1 MSRKTLRMNRFGE
14 SILSEFDLFYYSIK
28 SIHQKYP
35 NNPNNDSD
43 VYQVIFYWTWN
54 GYEGCGK
61 IDFYKSTSSLCS
73 KFGENESEMSLS
85 SNSKRIQ
92 PNGRN
97 TCSLYNDKSLSQLF
111 ELILSKINLLN
122 TMSYDE
128 WINSIK

>member
-1 MSRKTLRMNRFGE
+1 L
-14 SILSEFDLFYYSIK
+14 DLFYYSIK
-28 SIHQKYP
+28 AIRQKYP

-43 VYQVIFYWTWN
+43 VYQVNFNWTWN

-61 IDFYKSTSSLCS
+61 IDFYKSTSSLCN
-73 KFGENESEMSLS
+73 KFGENESEMSIS
-85 SNSKRIQ
+85 SNSKRKQ

-111 ELILSKINLLN
+111 ELILSKINLSN

-128 WINSIK
+128 WINGIK